1 MTPAR
6 QHSYRDASLAG
17 FGLAAVA
24 GVLVHLLTK
33 STVLQRNNYALSA
46 MPLSHLE
53 TPWRPALLLYPDFS
67 CGVQR
72 NSTRAVAGF
81 LMGGLPLG
89 RLGWFMALIMP
100 VQIIVDKCRTAL
112 YYVRTVNQP
121 IRRQT

>member
-1 MTPAR
+1 MTAPAKPSPAR

-81 LMGGLPLG
+81 LMGGLPL
-89 RLGWFMALIMP
+89 RLGWFMDRLCPYRKELTSPFLCLIMCP
-100 VQIIVDKCRTAL
+100 YT
-112 YYVRTVNQP
+112 
-121 IRRQT
+121 